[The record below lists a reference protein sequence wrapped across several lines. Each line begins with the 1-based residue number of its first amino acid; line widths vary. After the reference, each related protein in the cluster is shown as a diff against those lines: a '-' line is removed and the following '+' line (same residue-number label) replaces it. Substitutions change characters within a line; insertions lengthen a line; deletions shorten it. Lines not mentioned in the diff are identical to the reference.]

1 MNKLPLNHIERTL
14 KIIGGRWKM
23 MILFHLIDSPKRQSE
38 LLRLIPNISQ
48 KVLIQQLRE
57 MEEHGIVSRFV
68 HPVVPPKVENS
79 VTTLGFSLSPICK
92 QLCDWGEKHL
102 KEEETNNQKNQ
113 LKQK

>member
-1 MNKLPLNHIERTL
+1 Q
-14 KIIGGRWKM
+14 GY
-23 MILFHLIDSPKRQSE
+23 ILIWSSEHSLRILSLRQT
-38 LLRLIPNISQ
+38 RY
-48 KVLIQQLRE
+48 
-57 MEEHGIVSRFV
+57 GSRFV
-68 HPVVPPKVENS
+68 HPVVPPKVEYS

>member
-1 MNKLPLNHIERTL
+1 MSLRQTRY
-14 KIIGGRWKM
+14 GS
-23 MILFHLIDSPKRQSE
+23 ILFHLIDSPKRQSE

-68 HPVVPPKVENS
+68 HPVVPPKVEYS

>member
-1 MNKLPLNHIERTL
+1 
-14 KIIGGRWKM
+14 
-23 MILFHLIDSPKRQSE
+23 
-38 LLRLIPNISQ
+38 
-48 KVLIQQLRE
+48 
-57 MEEHGIVSRFV
+57 VSRFV
-68 HPVVPPKVENS
+68 HPVVPPKVEYS